1 MKKIDKNLMIQEIK
15 KLCYE
20 CAFNIDTK
28 ILDYLEKAKNTEVS
42 PIGFRTLTKIIEN
55 DVLAK
60 EKSIPICQD
69 TGISIIFLEIGNGI
83 IFDFDLEESINFA
96 IKEAYI
102 EYYLRK
108 SVVKHPLDRINTLTN
123 TPCIIHTKFVNSNT
137 FKITLTIKGAGS
149 ENMSKLKMLTPADG
163 KNGVINFVLETIE
176 ASGGN
181 ACPPIIVGVGL
192 GGNFEK
198 AALLSKEALLRDIDD
213 RSSNPIDYELE
224 NEIFEKANK
233 LGIGPM
239 GFGGKNTVL
248 AVKVN
253 SFPCHIAS
261 LPVAVN
267 IQCHA
272 SRTKSVIL

>member
-15 KLCYE
+15 KLSYE